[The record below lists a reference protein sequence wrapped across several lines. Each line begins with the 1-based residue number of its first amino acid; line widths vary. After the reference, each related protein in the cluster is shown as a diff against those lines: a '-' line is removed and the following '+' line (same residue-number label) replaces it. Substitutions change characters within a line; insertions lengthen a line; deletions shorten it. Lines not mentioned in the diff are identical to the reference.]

1 MNLESRTPVDGPAK
15 LALHS
20 GMVRRDRTPTRCRMP
35 ALAVGLSL
43 LLTVGLGA
51 CQPGPITENDQRS
64 QFDRYDMVRDRYAP
78 AYTEDVYGR
87 KRPNLRGRLVGRD

>member
-1 MNLESRTPVDGPAK
+1 
-15 LALHS
+15 
-20 GMVRRDRTPTRCRMP
+20 MP
-35 ALAVGLSL
+35 ALGVGLAL
-43 LLTVGLGA
+43 LLSAGLGA

-87 KRPNLRGRLVGRD
+87 KRPNLRGRLVGRE